1 MAGYLLGIDASTTAT
16 KALLIDS
23 MGKVIAVA
31 ATEYGF
37 DTPHPLWSEQ
47 DPALWWFAAVQSIRQ
62 LLAET
67 AIDAGANSRCGL
79 TGQMHGLTLLD
90 EEGGVLRPAILWN
103 DQRTAQQCDEIRAMR
118 WAKSSWCRMT
128 GNDALTGFTAARN
141 FVGAGE

>member
-37 DTPHPLWSEQ
+37 DTPQPLWSEQ

-67 AIDAGANSRCGL
+67 AIDPAQILAVGL

-103 DQRTAQQCDEIRAMR
+103 DQRTAKECDQIRQWLGR
-118 WAKSSWCRMT
+118 SS
-128 GNDALTGFTAARN
+128 
-141 FVGAGE
+141 